1 MLPVDFEGTNLTLNK
16 PSEMTDEQCQSVK
29 AFKGIDQEGFPF
41 ILLAFK
47 PNYEDIE
54 AIKAGR
60 PIMLKIITAASIPPV
75 AMYTYD
81 ENFNANE

>member
-1 MLPVDFEGTNLTLNK
+1 MLPVDFEGTNITFTK
-16 PSEMTDEQCQSVK
+16 PKDMTDDQCSDVK
-29 AFKGIDQEGFPF
+29 AMKAIDQNGFPF
-41 ILLAFK
+41 ILLAFQ
-47 PNYEDIE
+47 PNYEDIQ

-60 PIMLKIITAASIPPV
+60 PIMLKIVTTVMPPV